1 LLKELEADRLFISAK
16 QQDNIHTLQSMLV
29 KASHVPSIGEA
40 DVIVTNMRHYQ
51 ALIKALTAIERVHEG
66 LDIGISHDFLAQDI
80 RECMFHL
87 GEISGH
93 ISTDEILG
101 NIFSKFC
108 IGK

>member
-1 LLKELEADRLFISAK
+1 
-16 QQDNIHTLQSMLV
+16 
-29 KASHVPSIGEA
+29 
-40 DVIVTNMRHYQ
+40 HYQ
-51 ALIKALTAIERVHEG
+51 ALTKALTAIVRVREG
-66 LDIGISHDFLAQDI
+66 LDIGLSSDFLAQDI